1 MQAGLELPAWLI
13 SPTLS
18 SQSWLSVNVSTTEL
32 LSTFTLYLTTAQTAS
47 FTHLVIAADLAASVM
62 LTVAVAQDGVTVPP
76 FESVPLTHALSV
88 ITSPSDP
95 DTVRVKVQ
103 SVDAP
108 GANVNVPQMLAS
120 VGVLAELN
128 VKSTV
133 PSLVSSSVSAVSV
146 TLAEAPLFVTW
157 TV

>member
-1 MQAGLELPAWLI
+1 M

-18 SQSWLSVNVSTTEL
+18 SQSCFSVSVSTAEL
-32 LSTFTLYLTTAQTAS
+32 LSTFTSYLTTAQTALS
-47 FTHLVIAADLAASVM
+47 TVLVIAADRDASVM
-62 LTVAVAQDGVTVPP
+62 LTVAVAQEGPTAPP

-108 GANVNVPQMLAS
+108 GANVVVPQMLAS

-128 VKSTV
+128 VKSTI

-146 TLAEAPLFVTW
+146 TVAEDPLFVTW